1 MAQVIFAPAYR
12 NYSFGDEHPFSPVRV
27 DMMFDLLEALGHRVA
42 SVAPEPASRS
52 ELLDVHTGDYVRCVE
67 EMSAGTAAAGGPTYG
82 LGTQDTPA
90 FPGMDEAARWHVGGT
105 LHGARLIS
113 GGRATRVLQLG
124 GGLHHAGRSLA
135 SGFCIYN
142 DLAIAIRALKRR
154 GLRTA
159 YIDIDVHHGN
169 GVQEILYDDP
179 EVLTVSLHESGEY
192 LYPGSGEVR
201 ELGAGAGRGLKL
213 NLPLQPFTWGKNYLE
228 VFERVLPPALRHFRP
243 DVLVVQA
250 GADAHFA
257 DPLADLMLTTRD
269 YEVLFRRLLEWADEL
284 ASGRVLF
291 TLGGGY
297 SFLSAPRVWA
307 MLYLMVQGLPLPAEL
322 PDGWRRRWEGI
333 VGEALPTRFHDAE
346 AGWPEIPNRLEIAD
360 RNRQTAERLLDLAR
374 QYWH

>member
-1 MAQVIFAPAYR
+1 MASVIFSPAYR
-12 NYSFGDEHPFSPVRV
+12 TYSFGNDHPFSPVRIE
-27 DMMFDLLEALGHRVA
+27 MLLELLEALGHRVETI
-42 SVAPEPASRS
+42 APQPASRA
-52 ELLDVHTGDYVRCVE
+52 EILDVHSDDYVQRVE
-67 EMSAGTAAAGGPTYG
+67 RMSAGTTVPDAAVYG

-113 GGRATRVLQLG
+113 AGKETRVLQLG

-142 DLAIAIRALKRR
+142 DLAIAIRGLSRS

-159 YIDIDVHHGN
+159 YVDIDVHHAN

-179 EVLTVSLHESGEY
+179 GVLTVSLHESGQY
-192 LYPGSGEVR
+192 LFPGSGEVR
-201 ELGAGAGRGLKL
+201 ELGAGPGRGLKL
-213 NLPLQPFTWGKNYLE
+213 NVPLQPFTWGASYLE
-228 VFERVLPPALRHFRP
+228 VFEQVLPPALRHFRP

-250 GADAHFA
+250 GADAHFD
-257 DPLADLMLTTRD
+257 DPLADLMLTTGD
-269 YEVLFRRLLEWADEL
+269 YEILFRRILEWADQL

-297 SFLSAPRVWA
+297 SFRSAPRVWA
-307 MLYLMVQGLPLPAEL
+307 MLYLLVHDLPLASEV
-322 PDGWRRRWEGI
+322 PDGWRRKWEGI
-333 VGEALPTRFHDAE
+333 LGEELPRTFHD
-346 AGWPEIPNRLEIAD
+346 GDSRRPEIPDRLEIAD
-360 RNRQTAERLLDLAR
+360 RNRQVAERLLDLAR

>member
-1 MAQVIFAPAYR
+1 VASVIFAPAYR
-12 NYSFGDEHPFSPVRV
+12 SYSFGDAHPFSPVRI
-27 DMMFDLLEALGHRVA
+27 DMMLDLLEALGHRVET
-42 SVAPEPASRS
+42 VLPEPASRA
-52 ELLDVHTGDYVRCVE
+52 ELLEVHAGEYVRCVE
-67 EMSAGTAAAGGPTYG
+67 EMSAGTKVPDASTYG

-105 LHGARLIS
+105 LFGARLIS

-154 GLRTA
+154 GLRAA

-179 EVLTVSLHESGEY
+179 DVLTVSLHESGQY
-192 LYPGSGEVR
+192 LFPGSGEVR

-213 NLPLQPFTWGKNYLE
+213 NVPLQPFTWGRSYLE
-228 VFERVLPPALRHFRP
+228 VFERVLPPALKHFRP

-250 GADAHFA
+250 GADAHFD
-257 DPLADLMLTTRD
+257 DPLADLMLTTGD
-269 YEVLFRRLLEWADEL
+269 YEILFRRILEWADQF

-297 SFLSAPRVWA
+297 SFRSAPRVWA
-307 MLYLMVQGLPLPAEL
+307 MLYLLVHDRTVPSEL
-322 PDGWRRRWEGI
+322 PEEWRRKWETTL
-333 VGEALPTRFHDAE
+333 GEELPKSFHDPE
-346 AGWPEIPNRLEIAD
+346 SGRPEIPDRLEIAD
-360 RNRQTAERLLDLAR
+360 RNRQVAERLLDLAR
-374 QYWH
+374 QYWS